1 MKMNEYLSQVT
12 DQIRCQKVHK
22 AVRAEL
28 QAHLEDQ
35 AEAYES
41 EGMSADEAMEK
52 AVLEMGDPVET
63 GVSRMC
69 RRRASPSGETFFAA

>member
-28 QAHLEDQ
+28 QAQLEDQ
-35 AEAYES
+35 A
-41 EGMSADEAMEK
+41 
-52 AVLEMGDPVET
+52 
-63 GVSRMC
+63 
-69 RRRASPSGETFFAA
+69 